1 MVWATITSPCG
12 IIVWTEC
19 VSHNTTQ
26 RVCIIINFFISKWKQ
41 LTGWGGRPLVEGITL
56 VFPKL
61 LEGIIYIHT
70 NTLQWWP
77 WFTYNMNTTP
87 TTLVCHPPLQF
98 TQPEI
103 HLWVSERV
111 RDFVASPQQNHLHP
125 QIENMPVPFLPHSLK
140 YSSILPIF
148 RLTPQCY
155 LDGLV
160 PRSLP
165 LLDKSWEWPGN
176 ETIYT

>member
-1 MVWATITSPCG
+1 MNVLVLHYVQHKINLPFQTKRWPLTTRTLAPVVWATITSPCG

-26 RVCIIINFFISKWKQ
+26 RVCITINFFISKWKQ

-87 TTLVCHPPLQF
+87 KTLVCHHTPPPPVYTARNTLMSF
-98 TQPEI
+98 RKSERLCSKSSTKPPSPSNRKHARTISATQPE
-103 HLWVSERV
+103 V
-111 RDFVASPQQNHLHP
+111 Q
-125 QIENMPVPFLPHSLK
+125 
-140 YSSILPIF
+140 
-148 RLTPQCY
+148 
-155 LDGLV
+155 
-160 PRSLP
+160 
-165 LLDKSWEWPGN
+165 
-176 ETIYT
+176 